1 MSSYLGHAQAFLSS
15 LETQPFRPTE
25 TTADPLQLDSLAS
38 HMLGDRTQGRHGR
51 GEAEPRWA
59 ERSTKGGEDWDVL
72 RDVGGMGMEKRDL
85 LPFQL
90 IFSTLCFT
98 DHSNR

>member
-1 MSSYLGHAQAFLSS
+1 M
-15 LETQPFRPTE
+15 ERQPFRPTE

-38 HMLGDRTQGRHGR
+38 HMLGARTQGRHGR

-72 RDVGGMGMEKRDL
+72 RDVGGKWRKGICSPFSSSSALYASLTAVIDKHTL
-85 LPFQL
+85 L
-90 IFSTLCFT
+90 LCIMIGYI
-98 DHSNR
+98 H